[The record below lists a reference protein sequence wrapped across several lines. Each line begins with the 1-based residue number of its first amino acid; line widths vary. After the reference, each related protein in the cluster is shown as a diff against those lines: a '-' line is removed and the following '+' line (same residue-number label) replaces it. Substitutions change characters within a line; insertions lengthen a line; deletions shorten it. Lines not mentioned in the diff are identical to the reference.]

1 MKLTTFLL
9 LVLLL
14 PSISNLALAD
24 SPLMDSLSTYDTLLK
39 TYVNEEGFVNYEAWK
54 ANPDD
59 LAKLQGY
66 IDELAAFDTSSLT
79 GTEKIAFWINTY
91 NASTIHEVLQ
101 RYPVDTIR
109 PNTLGVIPERS
120 FFTEAIHVV
129 GGKNYALDQM
139 ENDVIRML
147 GEPRIHFAINC
158 ASRSCPKLLNE
169 AYAANKLNGQLDRQG
184 QGFIND
190 PARNEF
196 DTASNTAKLSKIFDW
211 FKGDFEPEGGV
222 TSFLLKFA
230 EGDAKTVLESP
241 DLKIQFLTYNWALN
255 KQ

>member
-1 MKLTTFLL
+1 MKQFLFSL
-9 LVLLL
+9 LFIGGLVYANGLEDY
-14 PSISNLALAD
+14 N
-24 SPLMDSLSTYDTLLK
+24 TLLQ
-39 TYVNEEGFVNYEAWK
+39 TYVNEEGWVNYEAWK

-79 GTEKIAFWINTY
+79 GAEQLAFWINAY

-120 FFTEAIHVV
+120 FFVDEKHVV
-129 GGKNYALDQM
+129 GGKNYSLDGM
-139 ENDVIRML
+139 ENNVLRML

-158 ASRSCPKLLNE
+158 ASTSCPKLLNE
-169 AYAANKLNGQLDRQG
+169 AYDARKLNGQLDRQG
-184 QGFIND
+184 QAFIND
-190 PARNEF
+190 PTRNQF
-196 DTASNTAKLSKIFDW
+196 DVSTNTAKLSKIFDW
-211 FKGDFEPEGGV
+211 FEGDFESEGGV
-222 TSFLLKFA
+222 AAFLLTFA
-230 EGDAKTVLESP
+230 EGDAKTVLGNSDIE
-241 DLKIQFLTYNWALN
+241 IQYLNYDWSLN